1 MSSLKPDNKSSDL
14 NQELIKCQEERQE
27 YLDGWRRA
35 RAEFLN
41 YKKMEAERLSSF
53 SRQANREIL
62 RDLLVVLDNL
72 DRMEREVERR
82 YGRDAFFEGVAKT
95 RKEFLDVLSDWGV
108 SRIETE
114 NQEFDPAKHEAIA
127 SIDDSGLKEGQ
138 IIEEILA
145 GYLFNQEVLRPAKVK
160 VAGANSKS
168 N

>member
-1 MSSLKPDNKSSDL
+1 MSSLKPDNKLSNL
-14 NQELIKCQEERQE
+14 NQELAQCQRERQE

-35 RAEFLN
+35 RAELLN

-53 SRQANREIL
+53 SRQSNREIL

-82 YGRDAFFEGVAKT
+82 YGRNVFFEGVAKT

-108 SRIETE
+108 SRMKTE
-114 NQEFDPAKHEAIA
+114 GQEFDPEKHEAVA
-127 SIDDSGLKEGQ
+127 SINDSGLAEGR
-138 IIEEILA
+138 IVEEILA
-145 GYLFNQEVLRPAKVK
+145 GYLFNEEVLRPAKVK